1 MGEGWRILSGEQA
14 QELIDN
20 CNWEWVNN
28 YENSEVNGIVG
39 ISIING
45 AKIFL
50 PAAGYA

>member
-28 YENSEVNGIVG
+28 YENTIYIAYEV
-39 ISIING
+39 
-45 AKIFL
+45 
-50 PAAGYA
+50 YE